1 MYCTF
6 RGDFRSITRHW
17 NINSRTK
24 FLSQFI
30 CMKLIGW
37 LKEQLLTYMSGAEIW
52 NRLTLNNLLFLLK
65 ITGKFHYIRWVRKK
79 QQNILASNSCGYI
92 PLNALISQGSG
103 NRSLASTSLFCISFL
118 LLGAHP
124 PPFSLQYVLVEQF
137 YTTAVSHQRF
147 RGGNQALRL
156 RLSNPACLSSRKFV
170 YLTLS
175 HQTPSERCRLTDW
188 NMPPF
193 FPLSFTLLTSK
204 LLSHIILTLPNIQ
217 IKKLGQG
224 AEGGR
229 YCICLQW
236 WVTKKREWE
245 PVIKHYQQATKKWR
259 FL

>member
-1 MYCTF
+1 MYLTF
-6 RGDFRSITRHW
+6 RGDFRSITRNW

-24 FLSQFI
+24 LLSQFI

-37 LKEQLLTYMSGAEIW
+37 LKEQLPPYMSGAEIW

-65 ITGKFHYIRWVRKK
+65 ITGKFHYMSEEKVAKYFGIKFLWLCSSECPHFSGLRK
-79 QQNILASNSCGYI
+79 QQSCLYLPVLYFI
-92 PLNALISQGSG
+92 
-103 NRSLASTSLFCISFL
+103 L

-137 YTTAVSHQRF
+137 YTWRLYLTKDLELLIKTFSS
-147 RGGNQALRL
+147 GGNQALRL
-156 RLSNPACLSSRKFV
+156 WLSNSVCLFSQKFV

-175 HQTPSERCRLTDW
+175 HQTSSDRCWLTDY

-217 IKKLGQG
+217 MKKLGQG
-224 AEGGR
+224 SEGGR
-229 YCICLQW
+229 YCMCLQW
-236 WVTKKREWE
+236 WGSEKQW
-245 PVIKHYQQATKKWR
+245 
-259 FL
+259 